1 MDRRAMLRKSGCA
14 LLLTIA
20 PARADAAGRSMLVQ
34 AENGADDFYELLNDA
49 RAAFYAE
56 EYRRACDLYNQ
67 TFGRLSE
74 RHPSAVRAEVLEDL
88 SRVKNIL
95 HDARETVVRHRLA
108 VEGNASDGEGGYWF
122 AFALTRAG
130 LDDEALA
137 EYEKALALGFHD
149 TASCWLGIGLSHYRQ
164 GRYQHALPW
173 LERIRL
179 ESDEATEKTLGR
191 IGISTYRPALEHCVL
206 IYCRLG
212 RVRDAEKAAR
222 ECIRLY
228 GRLGLRERRAL
239 LRISVGADALYVAHY
254 G

>member
-1 MDRRAMLRKSGCA
+1 MDRRAMLQKSACA
-14 LLLTIA
+14 LLLTMA
-20 PARADAAGRSMLVQ
+20 PARANTAGRSMFVQ
-34 AENGADDFYELLNDA
+34 AGDSEDGFYELLNDA

-67 TFGRLSE
+67 AFGRLSE

-95 HDARETVVRHRLA
+95 HDARETVARHRLA
-108 VEGNASDGEGGYWF
+108 VKGNANDGEGRYWF

-137 EYEKALALGFHD
+137 EYEKALVLGFQD
-149 TASCWLGIGLSHYRQ
+149 KASCWLGIGWSHYRQ
-164 GRYQHALPW
+164 RRYEQALPW
-173 LERIRL
+173 FERIRL
-179 ESDEATEKTLGR
+179 EPDENTEKILGR
-191 IGISTYRPALEHCVL
+191 VGISTYRPALEHCVL
-206 IYCRLG
+206 ICCRLG
-212 RVRDAEKAAR
+212 RVRDAERAAR
-222 ECIRLY
+222 ECMRLY

-239 LRISVGADALYVAHY
+239 TKIGVDADALYVAHC